1 MLIDNGV
8 GLVHRRLSILDLSDA
23 GRCPIANEDGTV
35 QAVHNGEIYNFA
47 DLRSELI
54 RAGHR
59 FRSNCDSEVVVHGYE
74 QWGTRL
80 FSRLEGMFALAIW
93 DAPRRR
99 MILGG
104 DRIG

>member
-1 MLIDNGV
+1 MWRADDRRPDETALSRMSLAMASRGPDDHGMLIDNGV

-35 QAVHNGEIYNFA
+35 QEVHNGEIYNFA

-59 FRSNCDSEVVVHGYE
+59 FRSNCDSEVVVHG
-74 QWGTRL
+74 
-80 FSRLEGMFALAIW
+80 
-93 DAPRRR
+93 
-99 MILGG
+99 
-104 DRIG
+104 